1 MTAHA
6 NYMKNI
12 VRTPEMHPLT
22 WRLRDDQQP
31 VWLNE
36 YRSKNGYVGAEKA
49 LKTMAASDVVAVVKD
64 SELKGRGGAG
74 FSTGLKWS
82 LMPKD
87 ESMTVRYLLC
97 NADEMEPGTYKDR
110 LLMEQLPHLLIE
122 GMLISAFALQAYRGY
137 IFLRGEYIEA
147 AAHLYQAIMEA
158 TEAGLLGKNI
168 MGSGFDFE
176 LIVHTGAGRYICGEE
191 TALINS
197 LEGRRA
203 NPRSKPPFPATSG
216 VWGKPTCVNNVE
228 TLCNVPAILE
238 QGVDWY
244 KSITAG
250 KSKDTGTK
258 LMGFSGRVKNPGLW
272 ELPFGIT
279 AREILED
286 YAGGMLD
293 SLRFKAWQP
302 GGAGTD
308 FLMESHLDLPMDFDN
323 IAQAGSRMGTAL
335 AMAVDHEINMVS
347 LTRNLEEFFA
357 RESCGWCTPC
367 RDGLPWSVKIL
378 QALERGDGQ
387 PGDIETLEQLCR
399 FLGPGK
405 TFCAHAPGA
414 MEPLQSAIKYFR
426 DEFEAGIAIKNYSN
440 TKKISGIQANNL
452 LKERW

>member
-1 MTAHA
+1 MTASA
-6 NYMKNI
+6 RI
-12 VRTPEMHPLT
+12 ERSPQTHPLT
-22 WRLRDDQQP
+22 WRLRDDRKA
-31 VWLNE
+31 VLLDE
-36 YRSKNGYVGAEKA
+36 YRGKNGYVAAQKA
-49 LKTMAASDVVAVVKD
+49 LTGMAPDDVVALVKA

-87 ESMTVRYLLC
+87 ESINVRYLLC

-122 GMLISAFALQAYRGY
+122 GMLISAFALKAWRGY

-147 AAHLYQAIMEA
+147 AANLRQAIAEA
-158 TEAGLLGKNI
+158 TAGGLLGKNI
-168 MGSGFDFE
+168 LGSGFDFE

-238 QGVDWY
+238 HGVDWY
-244 KSITAG
+244 KGIAAG

-258 LMGFSGRVKNPGLW
+258 LMGFSGRVKTPGLW
-272 ELPFGIT
+272 ELPFGTT
-279 AREILED
+279 AREILEE
-286 YAGGMLD
+286 YAGGMREG
-293 SLRFKAWQP
+293 LRFKAWQP

-308 FLMESHLDLPMDFDN
+308 FLTADHLDLPMDFEN
-323 IAQAGSRMGTAL
+323 IAKAGSRLGTAL
-335 AMAVDHEINMVS
+335 AMAVDNEINMVS

-367 RDGLPWSVKIL
+367 RDGLPWSVRIL
-378 QALERGDGQ
+378 KALEHGEGR

-414 MEPLQSAIKYFR
+414 VEPLQSALKYFR
-426 DEFEAGIAIKNYSN
+426 HEFEAGITVNNQENIKN
-440 TKKISGIQANNL
+440 ISGIQANNL
-452 LKERW
+452 LKVRW